1 VTEAA
6 GARGT
11 GAARSA
17 PVAAVYLLAL
27 AWLLAKATLFRHALP
42 TDVPPDEPAHA
53 SYVAWAA
60 EETRFVPRYEAMRLL
75 DDAGRFGPLSNYL
88 AHPSPYY
95 RVLGA
100 ADRLLHGG
108 ARPGLDPYVRRLRGV
123 AAPLFLAAAAL
134 FLWIGA
140 RGARPLAAHAVYAA
154 AVAVVPPLAFVG
166 AAVNNDGLAFLAGGV
181 ALLGLARELEGKD
194 GALTSA
200 LVGAGLA
207 LALLSKATAGL
218 LVSVAVA
225 AVLAGDRRRV
235 PGASRRTLLALL
247 PALALAAFHYVP
259 VLLRYGTPI
268 PSLDVVHPE
277 AFARSA
283 LVSAPGGAVLAFPEW
298 CARMLK
304 LLASTGLSTIGHA
317 AVPVGPSLTLAGPA
331 LLLALAAAGLLVRS
345 RAGTRDDDLR
355 LARAGA
361 VAFAVTL
368 AANLAWAWRG
378 YLEAGRLGGTHAR
391 YFLPLLP
398 CLALAA
404 ARGLER
410 LPAPRWAAAALV
422 ALLLLFDATVTA
434 RALAAL

>member
-1 VTEAA
+1 MTEAA
-6 GARGT
+6 CAREAC
-11 GAARSA
+11 AARSA

-27 AWLLAKATLFRHALP
+27 AWLLAKAALFRHALP

-53 SYVAWAA
+53 SYVAWAV
-60 EETRFVPRYEAMRLL
+60 EEARFVPRYEAMRLL
-75 DDAGRFGPLSNYL
+75 DDAGRFGPLPNYL

-95 RVLGA
+95 RLLGA
-100 ADRLLHGG
+100 ADGLLHGG
-108 ARPGLDPYVRRLRGV
+108 ARPELDPYVRRLRGV

-140 RGARPLAAHAVYAA
+140 RGARSLAAHAVYAA
-154 AVAVVPPLAFVG
+154 AVAAVPPLAFVG

-181 ALLGLARELEGKD
+181 ALLGLARGLEGKD
-194 GALTSA
+194 GALTSL

-218 LVSVAVA
+218 LVGAAVA
-225 AVLAGDRRRV
+225 AVLAGDRRRTR
-235 PGASRRTLLALL
+235 GASRRALLALL
-247 PALALAAFHYVP
+247 PALVLAAVHYIP

-283 LVSAPGGAVLAFPEW
+283 LVSAPGGGTLDFPEW

-304 LLASTGLSTIGHA
+304 LLASTGLSTVGHA
-317 AVPVGPSLTLAGPA
+317 AVPVGGPLTLAGPA

-345 RAGTRDDDLR
+345 RPGARDDSLC
-355 LARAGA
+355 LVRAGA

-378 YLEAGRLGGTHAR
+378 YLDAGRLGGTHAR
-391 YFLPLLP
+391 YYLPLLP

-410 LPAPRWAAAALV
+410 LPARTWAAAALV
-422 ALLLLFDATVTA
+422 ALLVLFDASVTS
-434 RALAAL
+434 RALAAF